1 MKLNKLLYLIP
12 LLLFACQAETVP
24 AQTLT
29 SNTFCKQTS
38 EYAEHVMYLRQHK
51 VPYSSVVEL
60 VDSAENIDQD
70 TDQSASE
77 MLLAIAEL
85 AYISKV
91 EPTEKQK
98 DLVIKEFS
106 DKIYSMCM
114 ED

>member
-1 MKLNKLLYLIP
+1 MKLNKLLYLMP

-24 AQTLT
+24 AKTLT
-29 SNTFCKQTS
+29 SNNFCKQTS

-51 VPYSSVVEL
+51 VPYSSVVEI
-60 VDSAENIDQD
+60 VDSAENIDQ
-70 TDQSASE
+70 SASE
-77 MLLAIAEL
+77 MLIAIAEL

-98 DLVIKEFS
+98 DLATKEFS
-106 DKIYSMCM
+106 NKIYSMCM

>member
-12 LLLFACQAETVP
+12 LFLFACQAETVP

-29 SNTFCKQTS
+29 SNNFCKQTS

-60 VDSAENIDQD
+60 VDSAEN

-77 MLLAIAEL
+77 MLIAIAEL

-98 DLVIKEFS
+98 DLAVKKFS
-106 DKIYSMCM
+106 SKIYSMCM

>member
-1 MKLNKLLYLIP
+1 MKLNKLLYLAP

-24 AQTLT
+24 AKTLT
-29 SNTFCKQTS
+29 SNNFCKQTS
-38 EYAEHVMYLRQHK
+38 EYTEHVMYLRQHK
-51 VPYSSVVEL
+51 VPYSSVIEIL
-60 VDSAENIDQD
+60 NSAENI
-70 TDQSASE
+70 DQSASE

-98 DLVIKEFS
+98 DLAVKEFS
-106 DKIYSMCM
+106 NKIYSMCV

>member
-1 MKLNKLLYLIP
+1 MKLNKLLYLAP
-12 LLLFACQAETVP
+12 LLLFACQAEIVP
-24 AQTLT
+24 AKTLT
-29 SNTFCKQTS
+29 SNNFCKQTS

-60 VDSAENIDQD
+60 VDSAEN

-77 MLLAIAEL
+77 MLIAIAEL

-98 DLVIKEFS
+98 DLAVKKFS
-106 DKIYSMCM
+106 SKIYSMCM

>member
-12 LLLFACQAETVP
+12 LFLFACQAETVP
-24 AQTLT
+24 AKTLT
-29 SNTFCKQTS
+29 SNNFCKQTS

-51 VPYSSVVEL
+51 VPYSSIVGI
-60 VDSAENIDQD
+60 VDSAENIDK
-70 TDQSASE
+70 SSSE
-77 MLLAIAEL
+77 MLIAIAEL

-98 DLVIKEFS
+98 DLVVKEFS
-106 DKIYSMCM
+106 NKIYSMCM

>member
-12 LLLFACQAETVP
+12 LFLFACQAETVP
-24 AQTLT
+24 AKTLT
-29 SNTFCKQTS
+29 SNNFCKQTS
-38 EYAEHVMYLRQHK
+38 EYAEHVMYLRQQK
-51 VPYSSVVEL
+51 VPYSYVVEV
-60 VDSAENIDQD
+60 VDSAENIDQ
-70 TDQSASE
+70 SASE
-77 MLLAIAEL
+77 MLIAIAEL

>member
-24 AQTLT
+24 AKTLT
-29 SNTFCKQTS
+29 SNNFCKQTS
-38 EYAEHVMYLRQHK
+38 EYAENIMYLRQHK

-60 VDSAENIDQD
+60 VDSAEN

-77 MLLAIAEL
+77 MLIAIAEL

-98 DLVIKEFS
+98 DLAVKKFS
-106 DKIYSMCM
+106 NKIYSMCM

>member
-24 AQTLT
+24 AKTLT
-29 SNTFCKQTS
+29 SNNFCKQTS
-38 EYAEHVMYLRQHK
+38 EYADNIMYLRQHK
-51 VPYSSVVEL
+51 VPYSSVVDIL
-60 VDSAENIDQD
+60 NSVEN

-77 MLLAIAEL
+77 MLIAIAEL
-85 AYISKV
+85 AYISKI

-98 DLVIKEFS
+98 DLVVKEFS
-106 DKIYSMCM
+106 NKIYSMCM

>member
-24 AQTLT
+24 AKTLT
-29 SNTFCKQTS
+29 SNNFCKQTS

-51 VPYSSVVEL
+51 VPYSYVVEI
-60 VDSAENIDQD
+60 VDSAEN

-77 MLLAIAEL
+77 MLIAIAEL

-98 DLVIKEFS
+98 DLAVKDFS
-106 DKIYSMCM
+106 NKIYSTCV

>member
-1 MKLNKLLYLIP
+1 MKLNKLLYLAP

-29 SNTFCKQTS
+29 SNNFCKQTS
-38 EYAEHVMYLRQHK
+38 EYAEHIMYLRQHK
-51 VPYSSVVEL
+51 VHYSSVIDILNSV
-60 VDSAENIDQD
+60 ENI
-70 TDQSASE
+70 DQSASE
-77 MLLAIAEL
+77 MLIAIAEL

-106 DKIYSMCM
+106 NKIYSM
-114 ED
+114 

>member
-24 AQTLT
+24 AKTLT
-29 SNTFCKQTS
+29 SNNFCKQTS

-51 VPYSSVVEL
+51 VPYSSVVGI
-60 VDSAENIDQD
+60 VDSAENIDQ
-70 TDQSASE
+70 SASE
-77 MLLAIAEL
+77 MLIAIAEL

-98 DLVIKEFS
+98 DLVVKEFS
-106 DKIYSMCM
+106 NKIYSMCM

>member
-1 MKLNKLLYLIP
+1 MKLNKLLYVIP

-24 AQTLT
+24 AKTLT
-29 SNTFCKQTS
+29 SNNFCKQTS

-51 VPYSSVVEL
+51 VPYSYVVEL
-60 VDSAENIDQD
+60 VDSAENIDQ
-70 TDQSASE
+70 SASE
-77 MLLAIAEL
+77 MLIAIAEL

-98 DLVIKEFS
+98 DLAVKEFS
-106 DKIYSMCM
+106 NKIYSMCI

>member
-24 AQTLT
+24 AKTLT
-29 SNTFCKQTS
+29 SNNFCKQTS
-38 EYAEHVMYLRQHK
+38 EYAEHIMYLRQHK
-51 VPYSSVVEL
+51 VPYSSVVDI
-60 VDSAENIDQD
+60 VDSAENIDRD

-77 MLLAIAEL
+77 MLIAIAEL

-98 DLVIKEFS
+98 DLATKEFS
-106 DKIYSMCM
+106 NKIYSMCV

>member
-1 MKLNKLLYLIP
+1 MKLNKLLYLAP

-24 AQTLT
+24 AKTLT
-29 SNTFCKQTS
+29 SNNFCKQTS

-51 VPYSSVVEL
+51 VPYSSVIDILNSVE
-60 VDSAENIDQD
+60 N

-77 MLLAIAEL
+77 MLIAIAEL

-98 DLVIKEFS
+98 DLAVKEFS
-106 DKIYSMCM
+106 NKIYSMCM

>member
-24 AQTLT
+24 AKTLT
-29 SNTFCKQTS
+29 SNNFCKQTS
-38 EYAEHVMYLRQHK
+38 EYAEHIMYLRQHK
-51 VPYSSVVEL
+51 VPYSSVVDIL
-60 VDSAENIDQD
+60 NSVEN

-77 MLLAIAEL
+77 MLIAIAEL

-98 DLVIKEFS
+98 DLAVKEFS
-106 DKIYSMCM
+106 NKIYSMCM

>member
-29 SNTFCKQTS
+29 SNNFCKQTS
-38 EYAEHVMYLRQHK
+38 DYAEHVMYLRQHK
-51 VPYSSVVEL
+51 VHYYSVVDIL
-60 VDSAENIDQD
+60 NSVEN

-77 MLLAIAEL
+77 MLIAIAEL

-98 DLVIKEFS
+98 DLTVKEFS
-106 DKIYSMCM
+106 NKIYSMCM